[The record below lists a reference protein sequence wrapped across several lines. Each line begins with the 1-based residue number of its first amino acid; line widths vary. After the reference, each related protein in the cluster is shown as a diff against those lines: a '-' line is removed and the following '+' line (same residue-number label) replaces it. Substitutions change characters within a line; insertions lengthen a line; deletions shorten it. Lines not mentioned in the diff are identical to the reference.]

1 MNAFHFLSN
10 PVADALGWTLIHAIW
25 QGFALVL
32 PLAIVLHVLRKRSS
46 TLRYQVGVATLSLQ
60 VLASLVTFFWYY
72 KPAVATTTLPVYGH
86 KALLYPVRWQT
97 MTQTLPWPQQLQQ
110 FLEIHLSQFVLVY
123 LIGVAL
129 FGLRLAGGWLYLQRL
144 SRTALQPATKGW
156 AQMTD
161 RLRSAM
167 GIRGL
172 IQVRESARIAVPMV
186 VGVIKPVLLLPIG
199 LAANLSIREIEAVL
213 AHELAHIKRY
223 DYAVNLLQSVVEV
236 LYFFHPALW
245 WLSARVREEREHC
258 CDDLAVQVC
267 GGDGRVLAQALARIE
282 ELRLTQQIQA
292 PSLAMAFASKRQ
304 QLLHRVRRVL
314 GVPTKPFISN
324 SSLAGL
330 TLVTILLMSV
340 SVYAVQKQDTP
351 KHTKVQPRPMKT
363 TRKHKVDSRSEYG
376 MADDSHISYVVWKG
390 QLLSAERITR
400 LQHQLDGVMAGQLSL
415 DAVPQT
421 DRDILLTI
429 IEKNYAFE
437 SGMASLSEGLS
448 HIDLSNMSVGT
459 ATHLPDVLN
468 EPTNALSTINQEK
481 LIRDAL
487 APLSGLVPHDS
498 LDRLRTLKQRKMD
511 SLGQLMQQQTQHI
524 QSLQLQ
530 MEKMQF
536 PIEESERSQQML
548 EWRKQKLMQQRM
560 TLIEKQRQMMHQEG
574 KQKATL
580 DEVEKQ
586 VAALEPEIKKQE
598 ERIEEINQQ
607 IEAAQTRMMDA
618 RKPLEKLEHET
629 QELNQR
635 LERLSEEM
643 GQYGDQLSNVDVD
656 VKIDGDFNLS
666 APDAYKSELEYD
678 LRNVRP
684 KIRSTPRAAR
694 PARTRVGFSYGP
706 TPPAPPAAAARPSA
720 RMKAPAAPAVVPDAH
735 VVPDV
740 DAPAPPARTAKPAAP
755 RSTPKP
761 PTAPKPEDQSSVTPA
776 LNNEHAVS
784 VRSLVAKSD
793 KTPTAKTA
801 SITLNTIPTAS
812 ADARPSVTTT
822 VQTANS
828 KPTAS
833 VVSTNN

>member
-10 PVADALGWTLIHAIW
+10 PVVDALGWTLIHAIW

-72 KPAVATTTLPVYGH
+72 KPAVATTTLPGYGQ

-292 PSLAMAFASKRQ
+292 PSLAMAFASKQQ

-340 SVYAVQKQDTP
+340 SVYAVQKQDTT

-390 QLLSAERITR
+390 QRLSAERITR

-459 ATHLPDVLN
+459 ATHLPDVLY

-524 QSLQLQ
+524 QALQLQ

-643 GQYGDQLSNVDVD
+643 GQYGESLSNLSIDISDVD
-656 VKIDGDFNLS
+656 LNDPEFERS
-666 APDAYKSELEYD
+666 ARAS
-678 LRNVRP
+678 RASRTIRP
-684 KIRSTPRAAR
+684 MKTRWRYI
-694 PARTRVGFSYGP
+694 PAP

-720 RMKAPAAPAVVPDAH
+720 RMKAPAAPAVVPDVH

>member
-10 PVADALGWTLIHAIW
+10 PVVDALGWTLIHAIW

-32 PLAIVLHVLRKRSS
+32 PMAIVLHLLRKRSS
-46 TLRYQVGVATLSLQ
+46 ALRYQVGVATLSLQ
-60 VLASLVTFFWYY
+60 VLASISTFFWCY
-72 KPAVATTTLPVYGH
+72 KPALVIPALPAYGH
-86 KALLYPVRWQT
+86 KAILYPVRWQT
-97 MTQTLPWPQQLQQ
+97 VAQTVPWYQQLQQ
-110 FLEIHLSQFVLVY
+110 FLDVHLSQFVLIY
-123 LIGVAL
+123 LIGVGL

-144 SRTALQPATKGW
+144 SQTALQPATKGW

-161 RLRSAM
+161 RLRSAL

-213 AHELAHIKRY
+213 AHELAHVKRY

-267 GGDGRVLAQALARIE
+267 GGDGRILAQALARIE
-282 ELRLTQQIQA
+282 ELRLTQQMQA
-292 PSLAMAFASKRQ
+292 PPLAMAFASKRQ

-330 TLVTILLMSV
+330 TFVTILLMSI
-340 SVYAVQKQDTP
+340 SVYAVQKQDKP
-351 KHTKVQPRPMKT
+351 KHQATQPHPLKT
-363 TRKHKVDSRSEYG
+363 TRKHKVDSHSEYG

-390 QLLSAERITR
+390 RRLSGERVMR
-400 LQHQLDGVMAGQLSL
+400 LQHQLDGVMSGQLSL
-415 DAVPQT
+415 DNVPQP

-429 IEKNYAFE
+429 IEKNHAFE

-448 HIDLSNMSVGT
+448 HIDLSNISVDG
-459 ATHLPDVLN
+459 ASNLPDMLN
-468 EPTNALSTINQEK
+468 EPDKALSSLSRDG
-481 LIRDAL
+481 LIQTTL
-487 APLSGLVPHDS
+487 ASLSGLVPNDS
-498 LDRLRTLKQRKMD
+498 LDRLRALQQRKMD

-524 QSLQLQ
+524 QALQLQ
-530 MEKMQF
+530 IEKMQF
-536 PIEESERSQQML
+536 PVEESERNQQML

-560 TLIEKQRQMMHQEG
+560 ALIEKQRQVMYQDG

-607 IEAAQTRMMDA
+607 LEAAQSKMQEA
-618 RKPLEKLEHET
+618 RKPLQKLERES
-629 QELNQR
+629 QQLNER

-643 GQYGDQLSNVDVD
+643 NKYGEHLSNIDMD
-656 VKIDGDFNLS
+656 VKVDGNFNFS
-666 APDAYKSELEYD
+666 DDVKYELEYD
-678 LRNVRP
+678 LRSARP
-684 KIRSTPRAAR
+684 KIRYAPRADR
-694 PARTRVGFSYGP
+694 PAKTRLRYVPG
-706 TPPAPPAAAARPSA
+706 PAAPAVPAVAPRPSI
-720 RMKAPAAPAVVPDAH
+720 RGKAAVAPAVVPDVH
-735 VVPDV
+735 VVPNV
-740 DAPAPPARTAKPAAP
+740 LGPAAP
-755 RSTPKP
+755 ALPATPRSNPKP
-761 PTAPKPEDQSSVTPA
+761 PTAPKPEDQSSLTPV

-784 VRSLVAKSD
+784 VGGLVAKPGKAPMAKIASLTFNM
-793 KTPTAKTA
+793 TPV
-801 SITLNTIPTAS
+801 AS
-812 ADARPSVTTT
+812 ANARPSVTTAVQSVTGKAT
-822 VQTANS
+822 V
-828 KPTAS
+828 S
-833 VVSTNN
+833 VND

>member
-10 PVADALGWTLIHAIW
+10 PVVDALGWTLIHAIW

-32 PLAIVLHVLRKRSS
+32 PMAIVLHLLRKRSS
-46 TLRYQVGVATLSLQ
+46 ALRYQVGVATLSLQ
-60 VLASLVTFFWYY
+60 VLASISTFFWCYQ
-72 KPAVATTTLPVYGH
+72 PAVVIPALPSYGH
-86 KALLYPVRWQT
+86 KAILYPVRWQT
-97 MTQTLPWPQQLQQ
+97 VAQTVSWQQQLQQ
-110 FLEIHLSQFVLVY
+110 FLEIHLSQFVLIY
-123 LIGVAL
+123 LIGVGL

-144 SRTALQPATKGW
+144 SQTALQPATKGW

-161 RLRSAM
+161 RLRSAL

-213 AHELAHIKRY
+213 AHELAHVKRY

-267 GGDGRVLAQALARIE
+267 GGDGRILAQALARIE

-304 QLLHRVRRVL
+304 HLLHRVRRVL

-330 TLVTILLMSV
+330 TFITILLMSV
-340 SVYAVQKQDTP
+340 SVYAVQKQDKP
-351 KHTKVQPRPMKT
+351 KHQATQPHPLKT

-390 QLLSAERITR
+390 RRLSGERVMR
-400 LQHQLDGVMAGQLSL
+400 LQHQLDGVMTGQLSL
-415 DAVPQT
+415 DNVPQP

-429 IEKNYAFE
+429 IEKNHAFE
-437 SGMASLSEGLS
+437 SGMASLGEGLS
-448 HIDLSNMSVGT
+448 HIDLSTISVG
-459 ATHLPDVLN
+459 AANNLPDPLN
-468 EPTNALSTINQEK
+468 EPGEVLADIHGNGI
-481 LIRDAL
+481 IYDAL
-487 APLSGLVPHDS
+487 ASLSGFVPNDS
-498 LDRLRTLKQRKMD
+498 LNRLRALQQRKMD

-524 QSLQLQ
+524 QTLQLQ

-536 PIEESERSQQML
+536 PVEESERNQQML

-560 TLIEKQRQMMHQEG
+560 ALIEKQRQVMYQDG

-580 DEVEKQ
+580 DDVEKQ

-598 ERIEEINQQ
+598 EHIEEINQQ
-607 IEAAQTRMMDA
+607 LEAAQSKMQEA
-618 RKPLEKLEHET
+618 RKPLQKLERES
-629 QELNQR
+629 QQLNER

-643 GQYGDQLSNVDVD
+643 GKYGEHLSNIDMD
-656 VKIDGDFNLS
+656 VKVDGNFNFSDEFKEEID
-666 APDAYKSELEYD
+666 YD
-678 LRNVRP
+678 LRSARP
-684 KIRSTPRAAR
+684 KIRYAPRADR
-694 PARTRVGFSYGP
+694 PMKTRWRYI
-706 TPPAPPAAAARPSA
+706 PAPAAPAAPLAPTRPSV
-720 RMKAPAAPAVVPDAH
+720 RVKAATAPAVVPDVH

-740 DAPAPPARTAKPAAP
+740 VAPAAPVLPATP

-761 PTAPKPEDQSSVTPA
+761 PTAPKPEDQSSITPT
-776 LNNEHAVS
+776 LNNEHAMS
-784 VRSLVAKSD
+784 VRGLVAKPGKS
-793 KTPTAKTA
+793 PMAKAA
-801 SITLNTIPTAS
+801 SLTSNMTSVAR
-812 ADARPSVTTT
+812 ADALPFATTT
-822 VQTANS
+822 VQSATGKA
-828 KPTAS
+828 TTS
-833 VVSTNN
+833 VVSVNN